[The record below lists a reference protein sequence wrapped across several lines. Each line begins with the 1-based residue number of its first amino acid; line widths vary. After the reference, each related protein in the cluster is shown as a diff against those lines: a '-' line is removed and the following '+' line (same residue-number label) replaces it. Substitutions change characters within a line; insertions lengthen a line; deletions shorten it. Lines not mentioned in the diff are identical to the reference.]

1 MKPNK
6 AGYAVALMVMT
17 ASLAATPA
25 HAQKTKNKV
34 NIESDQM
41 ELFESK
47 SQAIFRGNVRARK
60 GDVSLD
66 STNLIAT
73 FKKTKGGGTDVT
85 WLETTGG
92 GVKIITPTQTITGD
106 RMKMNVKAN
115 TAVVTGKVTVN
126 QGTSV
131 VNGEKLNVD
140 LNTNEAKFSG
150 GRVKFNFDPDQN
162 TAGAAKPVN

>member
-1 MKPNK
+1 MILNK
-6 AGYAVALMVMT
+6 AGLSVALALMA
-17 ASLAATPA
+17 ASLAAIPGQT
-25 HAQKTKNKV
+25 HTKKSKV

-47 SQAIFRGNVRARK
+47 NKAVFRGNVRARQN
-60 GDVSLD
+60 DVRLN

-73 FKKTKGGGTDVT
+73 FAKTKNGGTDVT

-92 GVKIITPTQTITGD
+92 GVKIITPSQTITGD

-115 TAVVTGKVTVN
+115 TAVVRGKVTVT

-131 VNGEKLNVD
+131 VKGELLNLN

-150 GRVKFNFDPDQN
+150 GRVKFNFEPD
-162 TAGAAKPVN
+162 

>member
-1 MKPNK
+1 MILNK
-6 AGYAVALMVMT
+6 AGLSVALALMA
-17 ASLAATPA
+17 ASLAAIPGQT
-25 HAQKTKNKV
+25 QTKKNKV

-47 SQAIFRGNVRARK
+47 NKAVFRGNVRARQN
-60 GDVSLD
+60 DVRLN

-73 FKKTKGGGTDVT
+73 FAKTKNGGTDVT

-92 GVKIITPTQTITGD
+92 GVKIITPSQTITGD

-115 TAVVTGKVTVN
+115 TAVVRGKVTVT

-131 VNGEKLNVD
+131 VKGELLNLN

-150 GRVKFNFDPDQN
+150 GRVKFNFEPD
-162 TAGAAKPVN
+162 